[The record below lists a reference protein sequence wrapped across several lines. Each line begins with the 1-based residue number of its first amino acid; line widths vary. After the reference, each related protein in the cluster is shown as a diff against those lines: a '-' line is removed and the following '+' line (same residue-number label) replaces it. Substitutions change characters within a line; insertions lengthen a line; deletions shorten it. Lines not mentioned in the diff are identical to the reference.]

1 MKIILFGAG
10 ASIPFFEQKL
20 TTKYITDEV
29 CSKERWER
37 ILGISWKVSK
47 KHSLSVNKIVRLI
60 KNIRRSIPDCNFEDI
75 AEVLDKMAV
84 YCNELPAIPITF
96 NNTLKAFKQCGL
108 IRKKNNMYIDIDLP
122 FLFRCIIA
130 DIFYEIEQKRSSN
143 YETLINKQKRFIESM
158 KGNDKENISIVTL
171 NYDDCIYSSV
181 NGLFKTG
188 YIDNPEKENR
198 QDFSGEIFLKA
209 KYTLS
214 FLHGSM
220 RFFDSHFTNK
230 KIETPF
236 SRIENV
242 GNTKDDHRSI
252 NIDDMSFNTFI
263 TTGKN
268 KEQSFSHIPYSL
280 YYHKMTTDILT
291 HCDEL
296 IIVGYSFNDEHI
308 NRLLENFLSI
318 DSMKRMIVIDKYVED
333 VIKDTDTEFIDA
345 LQKICRGTTKN
356 GDYDDELQKINNK
369 GYGYL
374 FPKILF
380 YKKGYECF
388 LEEYTNVLCHSHECQ
403 FQS

>member
-10 ASIPFFEQKL
+10 ASIPFFERTL

-37 ILGISWKVSK
+37 FMGKFWRVTKR
-47 KHSLSVNKIVRLI
+47 HSLSAKKIVQLI
-60 KNIRRSIPDCNFEDI
+60 KNIRKSISDCNFEDI
-75 AEVLDKMAV
+75 AEALDKMAV

-158 KGNDKENISIVTL
+158 KGNDEENISIVTL
-171 NYDDCIYSSV
+171 NYDDCIYSSI

-198 QDFSGEIFLKA
+198 QDFSGDIFLKA
-209 KYTLS
+209 KYSLS

-230 KIETPF
+230 RIEPPYL
-236 SRIENV
+236 RIENV
-242 GNTKDDHRSI
+242 GNLKDDHRSI
-252 NIDDMSFNTFI
+252 NINDMSFNTFI
-263 TTGKN
+263 TTGKS
-268 KEQSFSHIPYSL
+268 KEQSFNHMPYSL
-280 YYHKMTTDILT
+280 YYHKMATDILI
-291 HCDEL
+291 HCTEL
-296 IIVGYSFNDEHI
+296 IIIGYSFNDEHI
-308 NRLLENFLSI
+308 NRLLENFLAK
-318 DSMKRMIVIDKYVED
+318 DSMKRMIVVDKYEKD
-333 VIKDTDTEFIDA
+333 VIRGSDTLLMDT
-345 LQKICRGTTKN
+345 LQKICGGTLKN
-356 GDYDDELQKINNK
+356 FDYKDELEKVNND

-388 LEEYTNVLCHSHECQ
+388 LEEYTNVLRHFHECQ
-403 FQS
+403 IQS